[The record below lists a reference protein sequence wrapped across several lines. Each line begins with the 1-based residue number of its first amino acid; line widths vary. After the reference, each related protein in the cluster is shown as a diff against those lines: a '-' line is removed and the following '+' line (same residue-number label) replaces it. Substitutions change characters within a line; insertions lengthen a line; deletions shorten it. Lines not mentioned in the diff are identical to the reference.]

1 MSPDPQAAK
10 PTASLEDKYTS
21 PSGRVYLTGYQ
32 ALVRLLMIQ
41 QERDRSAGLDTAGF
55 VSGYR
60 GSPLG
65 GLDQTLW
72 KARTH
77 LERRK
82 IVFQPGINEDMAA
95 TAVWGSQQVSL
106 SPHATGDGVFA
117 MWYGKGPGVD
127 RCGDVFRHA
136 NAAGSSKH
144 GGVLAIA
151 GDDHAAKSSTF
162 PHQTD
167 HFFKSMMMPVLAPGG
182 VQEYIDYGVHGWAL
196 SRYSGCWVAF
206 KALADTVETSAS
218 VDVDPHRVQVKIP
231 KDFALPADGLNL
243 RWPDPPLVQERRLL
257 NYKLYAALAY
267 CRANGLNRIVIDS
280 PAARLGIITSGKSYL
295 DVRQALD
302 DLGIDQARAAEIGIR
317 LYKVGMVWP
326 LEAEGVRHFAEGLDE
341 ILVVEEKRQLLEYQ
355 LKEELYNWREDVRP
369 RVVGKFD
376 EKGEWAMIPSADGTV
391 DHGDWL
397 LPAAGEL
404 TPAMIARAIA
414 GRVARFFTSDR
425 IKARLAFLEAKEAAL
440 SKRVFAIDR
449 VPTFCSGC
457 PHNTS
462 TRVPEGSRALA
473 GIGCH
478 YMVNWMPERRTGTF
492 TQMGGEGVPW
502 VGQAPFTR
510 EPHIFANLGDGTYF
524 HSGLLAIRQAVSARV
539 NITYKILYNDAVAM
553 TGGQPVDGEL
563 TVPMIVRQLL
573 AEGVH
578 NIVIVTDGTER
589 AYGAP
594 DLPHGVPVRHRQELE
609 SIQRDLRETPG
620 VSALIYDQTC
630 AAEKRRRRKRGLYP
644 DPARRVFI
652 NQAVCEGCGDCSTQ
666 SNCMSVVPVETEFGR
681 KRAID
686 QSTCNK
692 DYSCLDG
699 FCPSFV
705 TIEGG
710 RLRKGRAATVDESAF
725 GEPPPPTL
733 PATGRPYGIMVT
745 GVGGT
750 GVVTIGALIGMAAHL
765 DGKGVTVLDMTG
777 LAQKGGSVFS
787 HVRIA
792 DRPDEL
798 HAVRIA
804 AGEADAVIGGDIIVS
819 ASVEALAKMAR
830 ERTRAVVNCAETPTS
845 DFTRDPDWQFPL
857 DKMQASIV
865 EAIGRDPCDFLDA
878 EALAT
883 ALLGDTI
890 ATNLFLLGFAWQK
903 GMVPV
908 SFEALQQAIEL
919 NGVAVEMNRKAF
931 LWGRRAAVD
940 LPAVAASAAPASA
953 QPTRSKSLDE
963 VIERRVA
970 FLTEYQDEAYAE
982 RYRRLVSR
990 VRHAEASLD
999 SNRLTEAVARQFFRL
1014 LAIKEEY
1021 EVARLYCDPRFW
1033 QRVDETFDGDFQ
1045 VYFHLAAPL
1054 LSRPDPNTGRIAK
1067 RRLGKGMMRLFRL
1080 LARLKRLRGGRWDI
1094 FGRTEERRTERAL
1107 IGRYERDVGELIDHL
1122 SFDRLPLA
1130 LEIAELPA
1138 TIRGFGHVKLAAL
1151 AASDARREQLLAR
1164 WRNVSAQLHRALEKA
1179 A

>member
-819 ASVEALAKMAR
+819 ASVEALAKMAW

-963 VIERRVA
+963 VIERRIA

-1014 LAIKEEY
+1014 LAIKDEY

>member
-963 VIERRVA
+963 VIGRRVA

-1014 LAIKEEY
+1014 LAIKDEY